1 MFQNGGLF
9 MVWDHAILVI
19 SGQTHA
25 SVLFCNQDV
34 ITIEAGQIQN
44 AGLRR
49 SDSVLL
55 FTVLLKSNNS
65 PNLDKETN
73 PLFARSFGE
82 ESLLL
87 SPELQLH
94 MNRTN
99 SPPPLSLTV
108 FSHQGNDSAQKRG
121 AGKWS
126 VSSSGNRTYRLETVS
141 LTRLVQRSGKDWRFS
156 PSISSGRQI
165 SRWQT
170 GELDYFRCAGVE
182 GGNPRRIPP
191 LQIKG
196 LVRGTQTNTP
206 THS

>member
-9 MVWDHAILVI
+9 MVWDHAILAI

-65 PNLDKETN
+65 PNL
-73 PLFARSFGE
+73 A
-82 ESLLL
+82 SLLMSWAPWAPIAHEQNKL
-87 SPELQLH
+87 SSTAL
-94 MNRTN
+94 
-99 SPPPLSLTV
+99 
-108 FSHQGNDSAQKRG
+108 SHQGNDSAQKRG

-126 VSSSGNRTYRLETVS
+126 VGSSGNRTYRLETVS
-141 LTRLVQRSGKDWRFS
+141 LTWLVQRSGKDWRFS

-165 SRWQT
+165 SRQT
-170 GELDYFRCAGVE
+170 GELDYFRCAGAE
-182 GGNPRRIPP
+182 GGNPWRIPP

>member
-1 MFQNGGLF
+1 MFQNGGRF
-9 MVWDHAILVI
+9 MVWDRAILVI

-25 SVLFCNQDV
+25 PVLFCNQDV
-34 ITIEAGQIQN
+34 ITIEVGQIQN
-44 AGLRR
+44 TGLRR

-55 FTVLLKSNNS
+55 FTALLKNNNS

-82 ESLLL
+82 ESLSSNCTWTQQILL
-87 SPELQLH
+87 HRSLSQF
-94 MNRTN
+94 
-99 SPPPLSLTV
+99 SLTKEM
-108 FSHQGNDSAQKRG
+108 SAQKRG

-126 VSSSGNRTYRLETVS
+126 VRSSGNRTYRLETVS
-141 LTRLVQRSGKDWRFS
+141 LTWLVQRSGKDWRFS

-170 GELDYFRCAGVE
+170 GELDYFRCAGAE
-182 GGNPRRIPP
+182 DGNPRRIPP

-196 LVRGTQTNTP
+196 LLRGTQTNTP